1 MRFCSKKLSSIL
13 SFLPTL
19 FAVTMN
25 SVKAPSTCSSSRTYR
40 AIILDFGDVLFTWSK
55 QIKSTI
61 SGKLLK
67 QMMSSP
73 TWGDFECGRISRA
86 ECYSKLGERYHVDPK
101 VLEDYLSEARKTL
114 TYDPTL
120 IMFVRSLKEEYGI
133 SVFAMSNIGHEDYAH
148 VRDHAHEV
156 DWDVFDRIFPSY
168 AAGSRKPDISFYQ
181 HVIANVEH
189 DVKPSEL
196 IYVDDKIDN
205 VITARSFGMQGVVFR
220 SSEQIMQIV
229 QNLIRDPIER
239 AYAYLT
245 KNAGHHES
253 FTNTGIV
260 IAENFAQY
268 LILDV
273 TGDKYVYGS

>member
-1 MRFCSKKLSSIL
+1 MHPPKDLTLSS
-13 SFLPTL
+13 P
-19 FAVTMN
+19 
-25 SVKAPSTCSSSRTYR
+25 SRTYR
-40 AIILDFGDVLFTWSK
+40 AVILDFGDVLFTWSN
-55 QIKSTI
+55 QLKSAI
-61 SGKLLK
+61 PGKLLK

-73 TWGDFECGRISRA
+73 TWGDFECGRISQA
-86 ECYSKLGERYHVDPK
+86 ECYAKVGERFHVDPK
-101 VLEDYLSEARKTL
+101 ELEDHLSEARKTL
-114 TYDPTL
+114 SYDSTL

-133 SVFAMSNIGHEDYAH
+133 SVFAMSNVGHEDYAY

-156 DWDVFDRIFPSY
+156 DWDVFERIFPSY
-168 AAGSRKPDISFYQ
+168 AAGSRKPDTGFYQ
-181 HVIANVEH
+181 HVLANIKH
-189 DVKPSEL
+189 DVQPSEI

-205 VITARSFGMQGVVFR
+205 VIAARSFGMHGIVFR
-220 SSEQIMQIV
+220 STDQVMQTI

-239 AYAYLT
+239 ACAYLT

-273 TGDKYVYGS
+273 TGDKYVYHS

>member
-1 MRFCSKKLSSIL
+1 M
-13 SFLPTL
+13 LPTEGL
-19 FAVTMN
+19 TL
-25 SVKAPSTCSSSRTYR
+25 SSSSRTYR
-40 AIILDFGDVLFTWSK
+40 AIILDFGDVLFTWSN
-55 QIKSTI
+55 QLKSSI
-61 SGKLLK
+61 PGKLLK

-73 TWGDFECGRISRA
+73 TWGDFECGRISQA
-86 ECYSKLGERYHVDPK
+86 ECYAKLGERYHVDPNE
-101 VLEDYLSEARKTL
+101 LEDYFSEARKTL
-114 TYDPTL
+114 AYDSTL

-133 SVFAMSNIGHEDYAH
+133 SVFAMSNVGHEDYAY
-148 VRDHAHEV
+148 VRDHVHEV

-168 AAGSRKPDISFYQ
+168 AAGFRKPDTGFYQ
-181 HVIANVEH
+181 HVVASIEH
-189 DVKPSEL
+189 DFQPSEI

-205 VITARSFGMQGVVFR
+205 VIAARSLGMHGVVFT
-220 SSEQIMQIV
+220 SSKQAMQTV

-273 TGDKYVYGS
+273 TGDKYVYHNKHAEMYTNSIFSL